1 MLTTIL
7 SKLFLIFK
15 KNYTMKD
22 IQKLV
27 GQGKTDEAINLLK
40 KLNPNYTDIIQI
52 ESRWNRLKKQRD
64 LGQISFEN
72 ARLEEN
78 LIISYIL
85 DPTQNKGNNM
95 EDNEIKL
102 LKYLQSFNEIFIN
115 IKKDLKEKSFTQE
128 SYLFFLKYYLNNL
141 GKIFEIP
148 NYFLSLLDEYK
159 LNYLSP
165 NDQALEKEMILFEL
179 LKQED
184 TLRNRLDKMIQDA
197 QNAVQ
202 LSDINNF
209 IQNPNN
215 KNWPIAKEKLNS
227 LYKKLKDP
235 SDGIISTWNYL
246 IYVLDDSSDIEMA
259 FQMKPNS
266 QTYNIFISFF
276 NCLKNNK

>member
-1 MLTTIL
+1 
-7 SKLFLIFK
+7 
-15 KNYTMKD
+15 MKD